1 MCYSDDYENVQEKEK
16 SKRQRQKETRLLMP
30 GPYSEKQKKIAKVA
44 PPFDKITAADF
55 KKLRDSKRRKKQ

>member
-1 MCYSDDYENVQEKEK
+1 
-16 SKRQRQKETRLLMP
+16 MP

-55 KKLRDSKRRKKQ
+55 KKLRDGKRRPKIT